1 MKNKCISGF
10 GMSYER
16 LSKVMA
22 RKMFDKG
29 SELLVMSID
38 RNPVESLTSPR
49 VYKKGCQSYMMGCVG
64 KSSIETFDD
73 LMEDFIGKNY
83 EKIAR
88 ITSFGTDIGVYINR
102 LRRKGRGNT
111 CTG

>member
-1 MKNKCISGF
+1 MTS
-10 GMSYER
+10 SYF
-16 LSKVMA
+16 S
-22 RKMFDKG
+22 DK
-29 SELLVMSID
+29 IK
-38 RNPVESLTSPR
+38 RT
-49 VYKKGCQSYMMGCVG
+49 VG
-64 KSSIETFDD
+64 AVKYIKDK
-73 LMEDFIGKNY
+73 GKNY